1 MPFCYLKICSVT
13 RIPTAFLQHAIYI
26 AYNGCSSRQLDA
38 LERRKA
44 IHKEVKKIPSNT
56 QDHEGMQNK
65 NKIMGDTM
73 TANNLISA
81 KEIKP
86 LDKRTKR
93 EILELLCNQKGWDIK
108 SDIATSCNRASKN
121 VLLEWLKDL
130 V

>member
-1 MPFCYLKICSVT
+1 
-13 RIPTAFLQHAIYI
+13 
-26 AYNGCSSRQLDA
+26 
-38 LERRKA
+38 
-44 IHKEVKKIPSNT
+44 
-56 QDHEGMQNK
+56 
-65 NKIMGDTM
+65 MGDTM